1 MASRPAPAKK
11 SAKSAAP
18 AAGRKAAAKT
28 TAPAKKGA
36 AAPRKASAASVV
48 TLKNLAE
55 QIAEAHDLPRR
66 AATAMLEDVVERVTA
81 HLKRG
86 ERIRF
91 GALGILEQPSRSHG
105 AQSRDRRGRE
115 DQGQQ
120 EGRIPGRQGAER
132 DDLSK
137 YIGFVYADC
146 CPILAVQAVRISST
160 ALMT

>member
-18 AAGRKAAAKT
+18 AAGRKAAAKAS
-28 TAPAKKGA
+28 APAKSARKAAA
-36 AAPRKASAASVV
+36 AAPAKSSAASVV

-91 GALGILEQPSRSHG
+91 GALGILEVRNRPARM
-105 AQSRDRRGRE
+105 GRNPATGE
-115 DQGQQ
+115 AVK
-120 EGRIPGRQGAER
+120 IKA
-132 DDLSK
+132 SK
-137 YIGFVYADC
+137 KVAFRA
-146 CPILAVQAVRISST
+146 AK
-160 ALMT
+160 ALKEAI

>member
-18 AAGRKAAAKT
+18 AAARKAAAK
-28 TAPAKKGA
+28 ASPPAKSSQKA
-36 AAPRKASAASVV
+36 ATVPAKASAASVV

-91 GALGILEQPSRSHG
+91 GALGILEVRNRPARM
-105 AQSRDRRGRE
+105 GRNPATGE
-115 DQGQQ
+115 AVK
-120 EGRIPGRQGAER
+120 IKA
-132 DDLSK
+132 SK
-137 YIGFVYADC
+137 KVAFRA
-146 CPILAVQAVRISST
+146 AK
-160 ALMT
+160 ALKEAI

>member
-28 TAPAKKGA
+28 SPAKSSQKAAAA
-36 AAPRKASAASVV
+36 AAPGKASAASVV
-48 TLKNLAE
+48 TLKHLAE

-66 AATAMLEDVVERVTA
+66 AAMAMLEDVVERVTA

-91 GALGILEQPSRSHG
+91 GALGILEVRNRPARM
-105 AQSRDRRGRE
+105 GRNPATGE
-115 DQGQQ
+115 AVK
-120 EGRIPGRQGAER
+120 IKA
-132 DDLSK
+132 SK
-137 YIGFVYADC
+137 KVAFRA
-146 CPILAVQAVRISST
+146 AK
-160 ALMT
+160 

>member
-18 AAGRKAAAKT
+18 AAARKAAAKVPT
-28 TAPAKKGA
+28 PAKSKAAAAPAK
-36 AAPRKASAASVV
+36 ASATSVV

-66 AATAMLEDVVERVTA
+66 AAVTMLEDVVERVTA

-91 GALGILEQPSRSHG
+91 GALGILEVRNRPARM
-105 AQSRDRRGRE
+105 GRNPATGE
-115 DQGQQ
+115 AVK
-120 EGRIPGRQGAER
+120 IKA
-132 DDLSK
+132 SK
-137 YIGFVYADC
+137 KVAFRA
-146 CPILAVQAVRISST
+146 AK
-160 ALMT
+160 ALKEAI

>member
-11 SAKSAAP
+11 SAKSAPP
-18 AAGRKAAAKT
+18 AASRKAAAKAS
-28 TAPAKKGA
+28 APAKAAQKTV
-36 AAPRKASAASVV
+36 AAPKKAAASVV

-91 GALGILEQPSRSHG
+91 GALGILEVRNRPARM
-105 AQSRDRRGRE
+105 GRNPATGE
-115 DQGQQ
+115 AVK
-120 EGRIPGRQGAER
+120 IKA
-132 DDLSK
+132 SK
-137 YIGFVYADC
+137 KVAFRA
-146 CPILAVQAVRISST
+146 AK
-160 ALMT
+160 ALKEAI

>member
-18 AAGRKAAAKT
+18 AAGRKAAAKAA
-28 TAPAKKGA
+28 APAKSAQKAA
-36 AAPRKASAASVV
+36 AAPKKASASVV

-66 AATAMLEDVVERVTA
+66 AAAAMLEDVVERVTA

-91 GALGILEQPSRSHG
+91 GALGILEVRNRPARM
-105 AQSRDRRGRE
+105 GRNPATGE
-115 DQGQQ
+115 AVK
-120 EGRIPGRQGAER
+120 IKA
-132 DDLSK
+132 SK
-137 YIGFVYADC
+137 KVAFRA
-146 CPILAVQAVRISST
+146 AK
-160 ALMT
+160 ALKEAI

>member
-11 SAKSAAP
+11 SAKSAGP

-28 TAPAKKGA
+28 PAPAKLKA
-36 AAPRKASAASVV
+36 AASPGKAPAAASVV

-91 GALGILEQPSRSHG
+91 GALGILEVRNRPARM
-105 AQSRDRRGRE
+105 GRNPATGE
-115 DQGQQ
+115 AMK
-120 EGRIPGRQGAER
+120 IKA
-132 DDLSK
+132 SK
-137 YIGFVYADC
+137 KIAFRAAKSLKEA
-146 CPILAVQAVRISST
+146 IL
-160 ALMT
+160 

>member
-18 AAGRKAAAKT
+18 AAGRKASAKT
-28 TAPAKKGA
+28 SPAKSSQKAVAAPA
-36 AAPRKASAASVV
+36 KASAASVV

-91 GALGILEQPSRSHG
+91 GALGILEVRNRPARM
-105 AQSRDRRGRE
+105 GRNPATGE
-115 DQGQQ
+115 AVK
-120 EGRIPGRQGAER
+120 IKA
-132 DDLSK
+132 SK
-137 YIGFVYADC
+137 KVAFRA
-146 CPILAVQAVRISST
+146 AK
-160 ALMT
+160 ALKEAI

>member
-18 AAGRKAAAKT
+18 AAGRKAAAKAA
-28 TAPAKKGA
+28 APAKSAQKAA
-36 AAPRKASAASVV
+36 AAPKKASASVV

-66 AATAMLEDVVERVTA
+66 AAAAMLEDVVERVTA

-91 GALGILEQPSRSHG
+91 GALGILEVRNRPARM
-105 AQSRDRRGRE
+105 GRNPATGE
-115 DQGQQ
+115 AVK
-120 EGRIPGRQGAER
+120 IKA
-132 DDLSK
+132 SK
-137 YIGFVYADC
+137 KVAFRAAKGLKEAI
-146 CPILAVQAVRISST
+146 
-160 ALMT
+160 

>member
-28 TAPAKKGA
+28 AAPAKSSKTS
-36 AAPRKASAASVV
+36 AAPRKSPAASVI

-91 GALGILEQPSRSHG
+91 GALGILEVRNRPARM
-105 AQSRDRRGRE
+105 GRNPATGE
-115 DQGQQ
+115 AVK
-120 EGRIPGRQGAER
+120 IKA
-132 DDLSK
+132 SK
-137 YIGFVYADC
+137 KVAFRA
-146 CPILAVQAVRISST
+146 AK
-160 ALMT
+160 ALKEAI

>member
-18 AAGRKAAAKT
+18 AAGRKASAKASPAKSSQKAAV
-28 TAPAKKGA
+28 APAKGA
-36 AAPRKASAASVV
+36 VASVV

-91 GALGILEQPSRSHG
+91 GALGILEVRNRPARM
-105 AQSRDRRGRE
+105 GRNPATGE
-115 DQGQQ
+115 AVK
-120 EGRIPGRQGAER
+120 IKA
-132 DDLSK
+132 SK
-137 YIGFVYADC
+137 KVAFRA
-146 CPILAVQAVRISST
+146 AK
-160 ALMT
+160 ALKEAI

>member
-11 SAKSAAP
+11 SAKSAAS
-18 AAGRKAAAKT
+18 ATGRKAAAKAS
-28 TAPAKKGA
+28 APAKSSKAA
-36 AAPRKASAASVV
+36 AAPGKASAASVV

-91 GALGILEQPSRSHG
+91 GALGILEVRNRPARM
-105 AQSRDRRGRE
+105 GRNPATGE
-115 DQGQQ
+115 PVQ
-120 EGRIPGRQGAER
+120 IKA
-132 DDLSK
+132 SK
-137 YIGFVYADC
+137 KVAFRA
-146 CPILAVQAVRISST
+146 AK
-160 ALMT
+160 ALKEAI

>member
-28 TAPAKKGA
+28 TTPAKSPKTA
-36 AAPRKASAASVV
+36 AAPGKAPAASVV

-66 AATAMLEDVVERVTA
+66 AAMTMLEDVVDRMTA

-91 GALGILEQPSRSHG
+91 GALGILEVRNRPARM
-105 AQSRDRRGRE
+105 GRNPATGE
-115 DQGQQ
+115 AVK
-120 EGRIPGRQGAER
+120 IKA
-132 DDLSK
+132 SK
-137 YIGFVYADC
+137 KVAFRA
-146 CPILAVQAVRISST
+146 AK
-160 ALMT
+160 ALKEAI